1 MSVLTIPTEAPFTAD
16 QRAWLGGFLAGMAAA
31 RKRDEGAAGAPAL
44 TVEIAYGSQTGNS
57 EELAER
63 LAGTVRER
71 GLGANVRVLD
81 DIAVESLPTTAYLL
95 VVTSTYGEGEMPD
108 NAELFW
114 EALAAEGAPRLEDT
128 RFAVLALGDSGYEG
142 FCAAGRLID
151 TRLEQLGAVRITP
164 RVDCD
169 VDFEEPASGWFAGV
183 VQHLAAE
190 APGLPGAVALP
201 VPSEPVATKERSR
214 WNRKNPYPSK
224 LVANRVL
231 SGPTSAKEIRH
242 YEFALGDSG
251 IAYAAGDA
259 LGVMPINDPVLVDAL
274 LERLGLPHDAGLDA
288 DTGLDGGTVAD
299 LLSTAWEIR
308 TPSRDL
314 LTALAERDSASD
326 LAAVLARGERD
337 TLDNWL
343 YGKDILDLLL
353 ASPSCSF
360 SAAELAG
367 LFRPLAPRAYSISS
381 SPLNSPDRIHLT
393 VASVRHG
400 VDRVRGGVCSTFLA
414 DRLGEGDVGIF
425 LQPNAAFR
433 VPADDDLPMIMVGP
447 GTGVAPFR
455 AFLHEREAR
464 GAGGANW
471 LFFGDQH
478 RSGDFIYEDELTA
491 LQERG
496 VLDRLD
502 LAFSRDQAAKIYV
515 QTRMLEHAADLY
527 AWLEEGAHFYVCGDA
542 SRMAK
547 DVDAA
552 LRLIV
557 ERQRGQ
563 GPDDAAAYVNQ
574 LKKDKRYVRDVY

>member
-1 MSVLTIPTEAPFTAD
+1 MSVLAIPTEAPFSAD

-31 RKRDEGAAGAPAL
+31 RRRDEDAGSAPTL

-57 EELAER
+57 EELAEQ
-63 LAGTVRER
+63 LAGAVRER
-71 GLGANVRVLD
+71 GLGARVRALD
-81 DIAVESLPTTAYLL
+81 DIPLESLPGTSYLL
-95 VVTSTYGEGEMPD
+95 IVTSTYGEGEMPD

-114 EALAAEGAPRLEDT
+114 EALAGDTAPRLEDT
-128 RFAVLALGDSGYEG
+128 RYGVLALGDSGYEG

-164 RVDCD
+164 RIDCD
-169 VDFEEPASGWFAGV
+169 VDFEEPAAGWLADV

-201 VPSEPVATKERSR
+201 VPSAPVAKPERSK
-214 WNRKNPYPSK
+214 WTRKNPYPSR
-224 LVANRVL
+224 LVVNRVL

-242 YEFALGDSG
+242 FEFDLGESG

-259 LGVMPINDPVLVDAL
+259 LGVVPVNDPALVSAL
-274 LERLGLPHDAGLDA
+274 LERLGLDPG
-288 DTGLDGGTVAD
+288 TEVGGSPVAE
-299 LLSTAWEIR
+299 LLGTAWEIR

-314 LTALAERDSASD
+314 LTALAERDGAGD

-337 TLDNWL
+337 TLDSWL

-353 ASPSCSF
+353 ASPSCDF
-360 SAAELAG
+360 TGEELAG

-381 SPLNSPDRIHLT
+381 SPLASPDRIHLT

-400 VDRVRGGVCSTFLA
+400 ADRVRGGVCSTYLA
-414 DRLGEGDVGIF
+414 DRLGDGQVGIF

-433 VPADDDLPMIMVGP
+433 VPADDDRPMIMVGP
-447 GTGVAPFR
+447 GTGIAPFR

-464 GAGGANW
+464 GAGGRNW

-478 RSGDFIYEDELTA
+478 RASDFIYADELTG
-491 LQERG
+491 LVERG

-502 LAFSRDQAAKIYV
+502 LAFSRDQAEKVYV
-515 QTRMLEHAADLY
+515 QTRMLEHAAELF
-527 AWLEEGAHFYVCGDA
+527 AWLEDGGHFYVCGDA

-552 LRLIV
+552 LRTIV
-557 ERQRGQ
+557 EQQRGR
-563 GPDDAAAYVNQ
+563 GPEDAVDYVNQ